1 MRIDWP
7 VAWVL
12 GLKSVTQEEKE
23 KILWK
28 NLEKLLGL

>member
-1 MRIDWP
+1 

-12 GLKSVTQEEKE
+12 GLQGLTQEEKE

-28 NLEKLLGL
+28 NLEHLLGL